1 MLLDVKGQQV
11 CKILAWL
18 KLAESLVKQETCREW
33 AGWAGGLICEIGK
46 QSLTAV
52 VLFAWAHARPELGM
66 ECAPDVGVGA
76 RGSVAGNVTVTVM
89 DTLMRHHSHC
99 TACDPV

>member
-1 MLLDVKGQQV
+1 M
-11 CKILAWL
+11 
-18 KLAESLVKQETCREW
+18 
-33 AGWAGGLICEIGK
+33 
-46 QSLTAV
+46 
-52 VLFAWAHARPELGM
+52 LFACAHARLELEM

-99 TACDPV
+99 TACDPAQPCNVAWCLMRMVNTIIGQGAYLRLLLSPCKNHLILSPSHFKNLL

>member
-1 MLLDVKGQQV
+1 
-11 CKILAWL
+11 
-18 KLAESLVKQETCREW
+18 
-33 AGWAGGLICEIGK
+33 
-46 QSLTAV
+46 
-52 VLFAWAHARPELGM
+52 M

-99 TACDPV
+99 TACDPAQPCNVARGSMKMVNTIIGQGAYLRLLLSSAPTIYLALSHIKNILL